1 MSSTRGLG
9 RLAAL
14 TVLAAAGVML
24 ASGTAIAAP
33 GDSYPT
39 DQATPDP
46 TQPPRPTSP
55 YPLFSH
61 CYELTP
67 AAPTLGRRECFLY
80 DSATGTLVPDSGQT
94 SVYPKNT
101 ALAAPVIPATAPL
114 PAYNPP
120 ALSEPIPQVP
130 AQAWPGPVK
139 PLPHAT
145 VAPEVLAAGPSVTA
159 NGKPIAQRN
168 DAACVPNAVRGMRGY
183 DVNLDPDNNGVSCET
198 PTSSDASATD
208 APAPQGIDKTMVAA
222 YIVIGIAA
230 TVLAYCLFTP
240 VRRAYLARHRA

>member
-1 MSSTRGLG
+1 MTSTRGLG

-14 TVLAAAGVML
+14 TVLTAAGIAL
-24 ASGTAIAAP
+24 AGGTAIAAP

-101 ALAAPVIPATAPL
+101 ALAPPVIADTAPL
-114 PAYNPP
+114 PAYHAPG
-120 ALSEPIPQVP
+120 LSEPIPQVP
-130 AQAWPGPVK
+130 AQAWPGPVT
-139 PLPHAT
+139 PLAHAT
-145 VAPEVLAAGPSVTA
+145 PTPEVLAAGPTVTA
-159 NGKPIAQRN
+159 NGDPIAQR
-168 DAACVPNAVRGMRGY
+168 DTTACVPDAVRGMPGF
-183 DVNLDPDNNGVSCET
+183 DATLDPDNNGVSCET
-198 PTSSDASATD
+198 PSSTTATD
-208 APAPQGIDKTMVAA
+208 TAAPQGIDKTLVAA
-222 YIVIGIAA
+222 YILIGIAA
-230 TVLAYCLFTP
+230 TVLGYCLIAP

>member
-24 ASGTAIAAP
+24 AGGTAIAAP
-33 GDSYPT
+33 
-39 DQATPDP
+39 
-46 TQPPRPTSP
+46 
-55 YPLFSH
+55 
-61 CYELTP
+61 
-67 AAPTLGRRECFLY
+67 
-80 DSATGTLVPDSGQT
+80 
-94 SVYPKNT
+94 
-101 ALAAPVIPATAPL
+101 
-114 PAYNPP
+114 
-120 ALSEPIPQVP
+120 
-130 AQAWPGPVK
+130 
-139 PLPHAT
+139 
-145 VAPEVLAAGPSVTA
+145 A